1 MSKISRGDKGEKLV
15 SQKLKKIKEYHKVI
29 NDAMYVSGKG
39 EMSHQIDHILIH
51 AHGVFVIETK
61 NYYGTIITNTGESYW
76 LKVFNNERVKISNP
90 LKQNKS
96 HAIVVEKLL
105 KKKYEVIPVVVFV
118 KNNAPYLGDE
128 NIINLKD
135 LLLFIDS
142 YPYQRELDEK
152 DIKDIYRILK
162 DNQSDVSKK
171 EHVETI
177 GYLKQ
182 MQEEFRQEMS
192 FAIENGKCPRCGGKI
207 VEKDLTFKCVKCNF
221 KFNLKQ

>member
-1 MSKISRGDKGEKLV
+1 MSKVSRGDKGEKMV
-15 SQKLKKIKEYHKVI
+15 FTQLKKIKDYHKVI

-61 NYYGTIITNTGESYW
+61 NYYGQIISNTGENYW
-76 LKVFNNERVKISNP
+76 LKIVKNERVKISNP
-90 LKQNKS
+90 LKQKTS
-96 HAIVVEKLL
+96 HAIVIQKLL

-118 KNNAPYLGDE
+118 KNNAPYMGDE
-128 NIINLKD
+128 NVINLKD

-142 YPYQRELDEK
+142 YPYEKELSKE
-152 DIKDIYRILK
+152 DIKEIYKILK
-162 DNQSDVSKK
+162 DNEADISKK

-192 FAIENGKCPRCGGKI
+192 YAIENNKCPRCGASIIQKGY
-207 VEKDLTFKCVKCNF
+207 DFKCSKCDF
-221 KFNLKQ
+221 KFKL

>member
-1 MSKISRGDKGEKLV
+1 MSKVSRGDKGEKMV
-15 SQKLKKIKEYHKVI
+15 FTQLKKIKDYHKVI

-61 NYYGTIITNTGESYW
+61 NYYGQIISNTGENYW
-76 LKVFNNERVKISNP
+76 LKIVKNERVKISNP

-96 HAIVVEKLL
+96 HAIVVQKLL

-118 KNNAPYLGDE
+118 KNNAPYMGDE
-128 NIINLKD
+128 NVINLKD

-142 YPYQRELDEK
+142 YPYEKELSKE
-152 DIKDIYRILK
+152 DIKEIYKILK
-162 DNQSDVSKK
+162 DNESNISKK

-192 FAIENGKCPRCGGKI
+192 YAIENGKCPRCGNKI
-207 VEKDLTFKCVKCNF
+207 IQNGYDFKCIKCNF
-221 KFNLKQ
+221 KFKL

>member
-1 MSKISRGDKGEKLV
+1 MSKISRGDKGEKMV
-15 SQKLKKIKEYHKVI
+15 FTQLKKIKDYHKVI
-29 NDAMYVSGKG
+29 NDAMYVSGRG

-61 NYYGTIITNTGESYW
+61 NYYGTIITNTGEGYW
-76 LKVFNNERVKISNP
+76 LKAMKNERVKISNP

-96 HAIVVEKLL
+96 HAIVVQKLL

-128 NIINLKD
+128 NVINLKD

-142 YPYQRELDEK
+142 YPYEKELNKE
-152 DIKDIYRILK
+152 DIKEIYKILK
-162 DNQSDVSKK
+162 DNESDISKK

-182 MQEEFRQEMS
+182 MQEEFRQEIS
-192 FAIENGKCPRCGGKI
+192 YAIENGKCPRCGQKI
-207 VEKDLTFKCVKCNF
+207 IQNGYDFKCVKCNF
-221 KFNLKQ
+221 KFKL